1 MNNANRPQLPLASP
15 GCSCCAPASAAE
27 PALTLPAP
35 AKQDSPAA
43 VVRSGAGASARRTFA
58 VEGMTCGHCV
68 RTVETAVSTLP
79 GVTSARVDLVPGGR
93 SRLAVTG
100 SAPEAQIRQAL
111 AAAGYPLA

>member
-68 RTVETAVSTLP
+68 RTVETAVSTLGRRHVGTCRP
-79 GVTSARVDLVPGGR
+79 GARRPLPACGD
-93 SRLAVTG
+93 RLG
-100 SAPEAQIRQAL
+100 P
-111 AAAGYPLA
+111 